1 LKAYGEIDNKF
12 IFVILAAKRAKQ
24 LLHGAK
30 PKIKSKSKNPI
41 LVAQKEVRDGLVD
54 YEIVEPQVE
63 EIHEPADEGF
73 IGEEIGV
80 EEEIEEKKAADTV
93 KKKQKKS
100 DEKPKKDVKKKPV
113 KDVKKKP
120 VKDVKKKPAEDVKKK
135 PVEKKKSSKKTSK

>member
-1 LKAYGEIDNKF
+1 LKAYRELDNKF
-12 IFVILAAKRAKQ
+12 NFVILAAKRAKQ

-30 PKIKSKSKNPI
+30 PKVKSKSKNPI
-41 LVAQKEVRDGLVD
+41 RIAQNEVRAGLVD

-63 EIHEPADEGF
+63 EIHVPEDEGF
-73 IGEEIGV
+73 IGEKIGI

-120 VKDVKKKPAEDVKKK
+120 AEDVKKK
-135 PVEKKKSSKKTSK
+135 PAEKKKSSKKTSK